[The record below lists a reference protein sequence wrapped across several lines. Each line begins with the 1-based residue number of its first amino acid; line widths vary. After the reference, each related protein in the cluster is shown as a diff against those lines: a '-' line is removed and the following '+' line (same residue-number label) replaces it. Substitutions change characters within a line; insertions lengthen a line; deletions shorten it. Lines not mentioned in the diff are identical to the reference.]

1 MERPRHPLLAVAAA
15 ALGALLLAALARGSA
30 AASAQPA
37 RPDEIVWRARIT
49 QSGLC
54 TGDICYY
61 DVREVSGR
69 YGSVTVM
76 GDRDVPLMQWLAAA
90 DGAEVEL
97 RWTR

>member
-1 MERPRHPLLAVAAA
+1 MERP
-15 ALGALLLAALARGSA
+15 
-30 AASAQPA
+30 
-37 RPDEIVWRARIT
+37 
-49 QSGLC
+49 
-54 TGDICYY
+54 
-61 DVREVSGR
+61 REVSGR